1 MSVDIKTPF
10 SYGKHFLEIP
20 VTSAK
25 FYHEHLEEYSSMYL
39 FGVDIMT
46 TKGMHAKNVLN
57 ALTSLLKTPFIDR
70 HHDSLISPVQLELFW
85 VKSYI

>member
-1 MSVDIKTPF
+1 MKRVKDVSRYKNTVLIRQT
-10 SYGKHFLEIP
+10 FLEIP

-70 HHDSLISPVQLELFW
+70 HHDSLISPVQLELF
-85 VKSYI
+85 

>member
-1 MSVDIKTPF
+1 MDW
-10 SYGKHFLEIP
+10 
-20 VTSAK
+20 
-25 FYHEHLEEYSSMYL
+25 